1 MSWFKSLLKLPAG
14 PEGARRDESGLDN
27 FPCGTLSTVISP
39 MAVHVE
45 GTDADRITARI
56 TTPSG
61 VETRVTTESNYSLD
75 HSATPWLPPLLTA
88 GMRKGWDITFDG
100 PVDSTALRGASGAQK
115 VFLDWYP
122 KRFREVSIS
131 AEPGRVATGATGVG
145 CFFSGG
151 VDSFYSAITESDRI
165 THLIFVH
172 GFDIDVDDENLAA
185 RASAAARESAAE
197 LNKPLIEVKTTMR
210 SAFGDRLPLDWG
222 YDFHGAA
229 LAHVGLA
236 LSQHLSTVIIPSSNC
251 REELTPWGSHPD
263 LDPLWSSGTVEFEHH
278 ELELHRLG
286 KIRRIGENRTAMNH
300 LRVCWENLDGAFNC
314 GRCAKCVRTRIG
326 LAAAGA
332 QCTTFPEII
341 DTRAV
346 RRMDLTSA
354 DRGYL
359 KNSLAAMDEPGVTDV
374 DLQRAVHTAIRRSYW
389 TPALFFMRSAGSRVG
404 QVIRRSLRR

>member
-27 FPCGTLSTVISP
+27 SPCGTLSTVISP

-341 DTRAV
+341 DIRAV

-359 KNSLAAMDEPGVTDV
+359 KTSLAAVDESGVTDV

-389 TPALFFMRSAGSRVG
+389 TPALFLMRSAGSRVG

>member
-27 FPCGTLSTVISP
+27 SPCGTLSTVISP

-151 VDSFYSAITESDRI
+151 VDSFYLAITESDRI

-251 REELTPWGSHPD
+251 RQELTPWGSHPD

-341 DTRAV
+341 DIRAI
-346 RRMDLTSA
+346 RRMDLRSR

-359 KNSLAAMDEPGVTDV
+359 RTALAAMQASGISDAELT
-374 DLQRAVHTAIRRSYW
+374 QAVNQAIRRSYW

>member
-1 MSWFKSLLKLPAG
+1 MSWSKSLIKVPVG
-14 PEGARRDESGLDN
+14 PEAARRDESGLDDAR
-27 FPCGTLSTVISP
+27 CGTLRPVISP
-39 MAVHVE
+39 MSVHVE
-45 GTDADRITARI
+45 GTGAGPITARI

-61 VETRVTTESNYSLD
+61 AEARVTTESNYPLD
-75 HSATPWLPPLLTA
+75 HSHTPWLPPLLTA

-100 PVDSTALRGASGAQK
+100 PVDSTALRGASEVQK

-151 VDSFYSAITESDRI
+151 VDSFYSAITQSDRI

-172 GFDIDVDDENLAA
+172 GFDIGIDDESLAI
-185 RASAAARESAAE
+185 RALAGARESAAE
-197 LNKPLIEVKTTMR
+197 LGKPLIEVKTTIR
-210 SAFGDRLPLDWG
+210 SAFGNRLPLDWG

-251 REELTPWGSHPD
+251 REELAPWGSHPD
-263 LDPLWSSGTVEFEHH
+263 LDPLWSSGTVVFEHH
-278 ELELHRLG
+278 ELDLQRLG
-286 KIRRIGENRTAMNH
+286 KIRRIGGNRTAMNH
-300 LRVCWENLDGAFNC
+300 LRVCWENPDGAFNC
-314 GRCAKCVRTRIG
+314 GRCAKCVRTQIG
-326 LAAAGA
+326 LSVAGA
-332 QCTTFPEII
+332 QCTTFPGGI
-341 DTRAV
+341 DVRAV
-346 RRMDLTSA
+346 RRMNLRSR

-359 KNSLAAMDEPGVTDV
+359 KTALAAMQASGISHAE
-374 DLQRAVHTAIRRSYW
+374 LRQAVNTAIRRSYW
-389 TPALFFMRSAGSRVG
+389 TPALFYMRSAGARVG

>member
-14 PEGARRDESGLDN
+14 REGARRDESGLDN

-45 GTDADRITARI
+45 GTDAERITARI

-185 RASAAARESAAE
+185 RASAAARKSAAE
-197 LNKPLIEVKTTMR
+197 LGKPLIEVKTTMR

-341 DTRAV
+341 DVRAV
-346 RRMDLTSA
+346 RRMDLRSR
-354 DRGYL
+354 DDGYL
-359 KNSLAAMDEPGVTDV
+359 RTALAAMQASGISDAELT
-374 DLQRAVHTAIRRSYW
+374 QAVNQAIRRSYW

>member
-27 FPCGTLSTVISP
+27 SPCGTLSTVISP

-172 GFDIDVDDENLAA
+172 GFDIDVDDENLAE

-341 DTRAV
+341 DVRAV
-346 RRMDLTSA
+346 RRMDLRSR

-359 KNSLAAMDEPGVTDV
+359 RTALAAMDASGVTDV

-389 TPALFFMRSAGSRVG
+389 TPALFFVRSAGSRVG
-404 QVIRRSLRR
+404 QVIRRSLHR